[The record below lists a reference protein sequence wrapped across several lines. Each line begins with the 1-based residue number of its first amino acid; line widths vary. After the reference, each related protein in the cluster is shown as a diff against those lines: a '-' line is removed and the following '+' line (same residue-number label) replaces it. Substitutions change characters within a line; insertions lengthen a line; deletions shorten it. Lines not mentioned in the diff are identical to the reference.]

1 MSTGFIFDVDGTLID
16 SVDLHAHAWQVALAH
31 FGFNVHYDAV
41 RSQIGKGGDQ
51 LLPVFVPRDQ
61 LERLQEPMEQYR
73 GDLFKREYL
82 ARVKPFP
89 RVRELFE
96 RVKQDGRRIALAS
109 SAKADELE
117 EYKRIAGITDLIDV
131 ETSSDDVDRS
141 KPCPDVFQVALARLG
156 IGPADGLVFGDSPFD
171 AIAAV
176 RAGLNTIGV
185 LCGGFPEEQLREA
198 GCVEIYRDA
207 SDLVD
212 RYEELARFFRRAL
225 QTP

>member
-1 MSTGFIFDVDGTLID
+1 MSSGFIFDVDGTLID

-31 FGFNVHYDAV
+31 FGFNVSYDAV

-61 LERLQEPMEQYR
+61 LERLQESMEQHR
-73 GDLFKREYL
+73 GELFKREYL

-96 RVKQDGRRIALAS
+96 RVKQDGHRIALAS

-156 IGPADGLVFGDSPFD
+156 IEPAAGLVFGDSPFD

-176 RAGLNTIGV
+176 RAGLNTVGV

-198 GCVEIYRDA
+198 GCVAIFRDP

-212 RYEELARFFRRAL
+212 RYDEVSRFFTRAL
-225 QTP
+225 RTP